1 VRQERVNKWP
11 NAMKDMMMMMV
22 MMMMMMMDL
31 WIRETGTGQ
40 QVAQRHERYDDDD
53 DDDDTAVH
61 SLLRALPRTIFYSR
75 HNLTV
80 ASRSPKSNYFY
91 AD

>member
-1 VRQERVNKWP
+1 
-11 NAMKDMMMMMV
+11 MMMV
-22 MMMMMMMDL
+22 MMMMIMDL

-53 DDDDTAVH
+53 DDGDDDTAVH
-61 SLLRALPRTIFYSR
+61 SLLWALPRTIFYSR

-80 ASRSPKSNYFY
+80 ASRSPKSKYFY